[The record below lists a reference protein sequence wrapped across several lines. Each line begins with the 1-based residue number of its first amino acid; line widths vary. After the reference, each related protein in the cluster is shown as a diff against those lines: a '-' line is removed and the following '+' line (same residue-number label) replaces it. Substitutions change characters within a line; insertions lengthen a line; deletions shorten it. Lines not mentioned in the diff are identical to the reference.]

1 MDKAYNCMLIAYNM
15 SVLSKILSSNIRAEL
30 FRLFFGVRDQE
41 LHMREIERQTG
52 FAIGTIQNELKK
64 LVALDLITKRRDGNR
79 VYFAA
84 NPDHPMYPEI
94 HGLVLKSNGLVD
106 FLKAAIGHVND
117 IRIAFVFGSVAEQRE
132 QSKSDVDIM
141 VIGNLGLRQ
150 LTQLLSGMSEKI
162 GREINP
168 HVVSEKEFAKRIRV
182 KDHFITSVFS
192 AKKLFIVGSEN
203 DLEKLVE

>member
-1 MDKAYNCMLIAYNM
+1 M

-30 FRLFFGVRDQE
+30 FRLFFGVRDRE

-64 LVALDLITKRRDGNR
+64 LVTLDLITKRRDGNR

-94 HGLVLKSNGLVD
+94 HGLVLKTNGLVD
-106 FLKAAIGHVND
+106 FLKTAIGHVND
-117 IRIAFVFGSVAEQRE
+117 IRIAFVFGSIAEQRE
-132 QSKSDVDIM
+132 RSKSDVDIM

-168 HVVSEKEFAKRIRV
+168 HVVSEKEFSKRIRV
-182 KDHFITSVFS
+182 KDHFMTSVFG

>member
-1 MDKAYNCMLIAYNM
+1 M